1 MEGENGET
9 YPFEFPIGV
18 LLGETLLGRPIIVS
32 LSVPNLL
39 AGVAGLGAEAV
50 GGAVLEHGVEVGV
63 AIAAAA
69 VGVGLAALLALVR
82 EGARAPGAG
91 QACGEHGDDDGGS
104 GCLHCDGMG
113 RLWAG

>member
-1 MEGENGET
+1 QRRRQAVVSPSGREKREKGNEAQRAEHKGNLVEGENGET

-82 EGARAPGAG
+82 E
-91 QACGEHGDDDGGS
+91 
-104 GCLHCDGMG
+104 
-113 RLWAG
+113 